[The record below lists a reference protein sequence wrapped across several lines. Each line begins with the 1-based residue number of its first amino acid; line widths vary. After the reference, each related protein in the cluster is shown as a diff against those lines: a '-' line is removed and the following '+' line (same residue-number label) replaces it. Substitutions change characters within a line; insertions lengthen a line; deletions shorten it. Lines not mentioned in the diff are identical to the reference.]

1 LTTGATR
8 APGRLA
14 QESAADLIGL
24 VALLAGAALL
34 RTWLLGSPELFRDEA
49 SSWLLARA
57 DWAQIIPR
65 SFAEPYPPLYPFA
78 LKASM
83 GIVGDSPAALR
94 ALSVVAGL
102 GLIVV
107 TWLWTRAAV
116 GRMAAFVAAGLVA
129 LSPLAIANARD
140 ARMYALE
147 ALFIT
152 VAWWLI
158 WRLLT
163 DDRLPSR
170 RLLAIVAS
178 SLAIGAELWTL
189 PTGIVAFGL
198 QAGMVAITARQ
209 RGGAGARAAAWS
221 LAAGALLFLPWLPRL
236 ADLVVHARPFWTPR
250 PDLQDLAV
258 AFGGLLGT
266 EALIPVAAISTVVG
280 VVLAGLG
287 INAMARSR
295 RSDGLATTLI
305 IAGGIGLLVAWWLA
319 SLVRPAFDV
328 RYMGPALPPFAIAIA
343 AGVGAVA
350 REARGWLRARRFV
363 TAGAA
368 IALALVGWSAVQF
381 DARLINGPV
390 APAGASVALLSQRVS
405 AGDLVLAADARSF
418 FPVAYLVGRS
428 SDPVAMAAPV
438 RYWRSGSELAFT
450 GGDLV
455 PPTMSI
461 SSRARLDELV
471 ASPGGA
477 IWLVAITDP
486 QGELAHFV
494 SVAGLGLTEEE
505 RYVVRHGTA
514 SGLVVRFAVARTP

>member
-1 LTTGATR
+1 MTTRAIR

-14 QESAADLIGL
+14 PRSAVDLFCL

-78 LKASM
+78 LKATM
-83 GIVGDSPAALR
+83 GILGDGPTALR
-94 ALSVVAGL
+94 APSVIAGL
-102 GLIVV
+102 ALIAV
-107 TWLWTRAAV
+107 TWIWARAAV
-116 GRMAAFVAAGLVA
+116 GRVAAFVAAGLVA

-140 ARMYALE
+140 ARMYALG

-152 VAWWLI
+152 LAWWLI

-170 RLLAIVAS
+170 RLLAIAAA
-178 SLAIGAELWTL
+178 SLAIGGELWTM

-198 QAGMVAITARQ
+198 QAAVVVIVAQR
-209 RGGAGARAAAWS
+209 RGGAAVRAAAWA

-236 ADLVVHARPFWTPR
+236 ADLVLHARPFWTPR

-258 AFGGLLGT
+258 SFGGLLGT
-266 EALIPVAAISTVVG
+266 EALIPVAAIIAVVG

-287 INAMARSR
+287 INALARSGR
-295 RSDGLATTLI
+295 ADAFATTLI
-305 IAGGIGLLVAWWLA
+305 VVAGIGVMVAWWLL

-328 RYMGPALPPFAIAIA
+328 RYMGPAVPPFAIAIA
-343 AGVGAVA
+343 AGVLTVA
-350 REARGWLRARRFV
+350 RRARGWLRARRLV
-363 TAGAA
+363 AAGAA

-381 DARLINGPV
+381 DARLIDGPV
-390 APAGASVALLSQRVS
+390 APAEAAVALLSQRVS
-405 AGDLVLAADARSF
+405 PGDLVLAADARSF

-428 SDPVAMAAPV
+428 SNPVAISAPL
-438 RYWRSGSELAFT
+438 RYWRSGTEPAFT

-455 PPTMSI
+455 PSTMSV
-461 SSRARLDELV
+461 SSRTPPDELV
-471 ASPGGA
+471 ISPASD

-486 QGELAHFV
+486 EGELRHFL
-494 SVAGLGLTEEE
+494 SVTGLTEDE
-505 RYVVRHGTA
+505 RFIVRHGTA
-514 SGLVVRFAVARTP
+514 SGLVVRFEIARGP